1 MQRQGDED
9 AEQTGQNYIAQKMGP
24 DGHPIIAGDCRQD
37 ERQQDRHAP
46 PSFAQQQGKGQGR
59 GGKGDVS

>member
-9 AEQTGQNYIAQKMGP
+9 AEQTGQNHIAQKMGP
-24 DGHPIIAGDCRQD
+24 DGHPIIAGDRRQD

-46 PSFAQQQGKGQGR
+46 PGSTQQQGKG
-59 GGKGDVS
+59 